1 MSMLQE
7 LEQIRREI
15 GEETYNAINE
25 FLDWH
30 EHYLI
35 TDVYY
40 KENVWEEFNLWRATK
55 IVEKLLDD
63 TTTIYYL
70 RTPECK
76 GALRTLLDTIKINQ
90 WGRL

>member
-1 MSMLQE
+1 MLQE

-15 GEETYNAINE
+15 GEETYKAINE

-40 KENVWEEFNLWRATK
+40 KESVWEEFNLWRATK